1 MTIGWQPVRPN
12 ETGYNASS
20 HAVHGSGVLT
30 GQRPADV
37 RVLRRNYIE
46 GVALGVKQQKTHKK
60 LRALL
65 EVDGVER
72 SLVAMISI
80 ILAQNEQ

>member
-1 MTIGWQPVRPN
+1 LV
-12 ETGYNASS
+12 
-20 HAVHGSGVLT
+20 GSQYARMKLGITLQAMLSMDLAYLT

>member
-1 MTIGWQPVRPN
+1 MV
-12 ETGYNASS
+12 
-20 HAVHGSGVLT
+20 GSQYARMKLGITLQAMLSMDLAYLT

-65 EVDGVER
+65 EVTE
-72 SLVAMISI
+72 
-80 ILAQNEQ
+80 